1 MICVTQLNWLTFK
14 EKIFHE
20 NMYVYVCLGM
30 WVKFVRYE
38 IWLTN
43 YSMVELVDFP
53 KELDHE
59 DMCVT
64 LETH

>member
-1 MICVTQLNWLTFK
+1 MYICMFN
-14 EKIFHE
+14 
-20 NMYVYVCLGM
+20 YVVEICEVWNLID
-30 WVKFVRYE
+30 FVD
-38 IWLTN
+38 ITS